1 MGNDPRAPGAVQ
13 PTDSKFSRP
22 WWAGIKGRGIKK
34 LFHPPS
40 IPPIEGG
47 MNREEMMKKT
57 LSKANSQSKVYRGG
71 KEETTQAYSNI
82 RRGADDA
89 ANKGRRMNADLFK
102 EPTNM
107 IITGVGGQGNVM
119 ASRVLAGMLV
129 NAGFVVTIGETF
141 GMSQRGGSVMSHLR
155 VSSSSVLSPQI
166 PQGMADIVIALEPV
180 EALRVLVKYGNPDV
194 AVLANSRMVY
204 PMGVI
209 TGEFTYPTME
219 EVQSMFEKISAKNWM
234 IDATSVAVDLGNP
247 VLSNIV
253 MIGALAGTS
262 LLPIDRRAFEKEIVK
277 TIPAGKREVNLKAF
291 DAGAKMIEPRPVAR

>member
-1 MGNDPRAPGAVQ
+1 M
-13 PTDSKFSRP
+13 
-22 WWAGIKGRGIKK
+22 
-34 LFHPPS
+34 
-40 IPPIEGG
+40 
-47 MNREEMMKKT
+47 
-57 LSKANSQSKVYRGG
+57 KANLY
-71 KEETTQAYSNI
+71 
-82 RRGADDA
+82 
-89 ANKGRRMNADLFK
+89 K
-102 EPTNM
+102 EPTNI

-129 NAGFVVTIGETF
+129 NAGFIVTIGETF

-155 VSSSSVLSPQI
+155 VSSTSVLSPQI
-166 PQGMADIVIALEPV
+166 PQGKADIVIALEPV

-209 TGEFTYPTME
+209 TGEFTYPSLD
-219 EVQSMFEKISAKNWM
+219 EVKAMFEKISAKNWL

-262 LLPIDRRAFEKEIVK
+262 LLPIDRRAFEKEITK
-277 TIPAGKREVNLKAF
+277 SMSADKRQINLKAF
-291 DAGAKMIEPRPVAR
+291 DAGAKML